1 MATDSDAR
9 GNGKMIFRAF
19 AKSKILSSSFTVRI
33 AADWNS
39 LPDAVVT
46 ATSVSCFKFCLDSD

>member
-33 AADWNS
+33 VADWNS

-46 ATSVSCFKFCLDSD
+46 ATSVSCFKF